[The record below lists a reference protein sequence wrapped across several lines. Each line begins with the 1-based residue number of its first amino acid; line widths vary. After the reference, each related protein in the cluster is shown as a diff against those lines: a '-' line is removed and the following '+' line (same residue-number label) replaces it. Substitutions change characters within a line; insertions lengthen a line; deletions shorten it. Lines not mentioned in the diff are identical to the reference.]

1 MKKFASVLVQLKT
14 LALEKIEQK
23 LESKRL
29 ELQQNE
35 REVLDKQAQLSAFKN
50 PELGGMS
57 LFLQTQ
63 QLKSALRLEI
73 EYYQQEGENLNK
85 DLKVLEKDYF
95 LANQELEKAKI
106 ILEKEKQKEKE
117 IVEKKEQTL
126 LDENAMILHW
136 QKGGL
141 ACVKSC

>member
-29 ELQQNE
+29 KWRQNE
-35 REVLDKQAQLSAFKN
+35 REILDKQAQLSAFKN
-50 PELGGMS
+50 PELGRMS

-63 QLKSALRLEI
+63 QLKSALRMEI
-73 EYYQQEGENLNK
+73 EYYQQQGENLIK
-85 DLKVLEKDYF
+85 DLKILEKDYL

-106 ILEKEKQKEKE
+106 ILENEKRKEKE
-117 IVEKKEQTL
+117 ILEKKEQAL

-136 QKGGL
+136 QKEGL
-141 ACVKSC
+141 HA

>member
-63 QLKSALRLEI
+63 QLKSALRMEI

-85 DLKVLEKDYF
+85 DLKILEKDYL

-117 IVEKKEQTL
+117 IVEKKEQAL

-136 QKGGL
+136 QKEGL
-141 ACVKSC
+141 HA

>member
-23 LESKRL
+23 LQSKRL

-35 REVLDKQAQLSAFKN
+35 REVLEKQAQLSAFKN

-57 LFLQTQ
+57 LFLQIQ
-63 QLKSALRLEI
+63 QLKSALRMEI
-73 EYYQQEGENLNK
+73 EYYQQQSENLTK
-85 DLKVLEKDYF
+85 DLKILEKDYL

-117 IVEKKEQTL
+117 IVEKKEQAL

-141 ACVKSC
+141 HA

>member
-14 LALEKIEQK
+14 LALEKIERK

-29 ELQQNE
+29 KLQQNE
-35 REVLDKQAQLSAFKN
+35 REILDKQAQLSAFKN

-73 EYYQQEGENLNK
+73 EYCQQEGENLTK
-85 DLKVLEKDYF
+85 DLKILEKDYL

-106 ILEKEKQKEKE
+106 ILENEKQKEKE
-117 IVEKKEQTL
+117 ILEKKEQAL

-141 ACVKSC
+141 HA

>member
-29 ELQQNE
+29 EWRQNE
-35 REVLDKQAQLSAFKN
+35 REILDKQAQLSAFKN

-63 QLKSALRLEI
+63 QLKSALRMEI
-73 EYYQQEGENLNK
+73 EYYQQQGENLIK
-85 DLKVLEKDYF
+85 DLKILEKDYL

-106 ILEKEKQKEKE
+106 ILENEKRKEKE
-117 IVEKKEQTL
+117 NLEKKEQAL

-136 QKGGL
+136 QKEGL
-141 ACVKSC
+141 HA

>member
-29 ELQQNE
+29 ELQQKE
-35 REVLDKQAQLSAFKN
+35 REILDKQAQLSAFKN

-63 QLKSALRLEI
+63 QLKSALRMEI
-73 EYYQQEGENLNK
+73 EYYQQEGENLTK
-85 DLKVLEKDYF
+85 DLKILEKDYL

-106 ILEKEKQKEKE
+106 ILENEKQKEKE
-117 IVEKKEQTL
+117 ILEKKEQAL

-141 ACVKSC
+141 HA

>member
-35 REVLDKQAQLSAFKN
+35 REVLEKQAQLSAFKN

-73 EYYQQEGENLNK
+73 EYYQQEGENLTK
-85 DLKVLEKDYF
+85 DLKILEKDYL

-106 ILEKEKQKEKE
+106 ILEKEKRKEKE
-117 IVEKKEQTL
+117 ILEKKEQAL

-141 ACVKSC
+141 HA

>member
-29 ELQQNE
+29 EWRQNE
-35 REVLDKQAQLSAFKN
+35 REILDKQAQLSAFKN

-63 QLKSALRLEI
+63 QLKSALRMEI
-73 EYYQQEGENLNK
+73 EYYQQQSENLIK
-85 DLKVLEKDYF
+85 DLKILEKDYL

-106 ILEKEKQKEKE
+106 ILEKEKRKEKE
-117 IVEKKEQTL
+117 ILEKKEQAL

-136 QKGGL
+136 QKEGL
-141 ACVKSC
+141 HA

>member
-29 ELQQNE
+29 ELQQKE

-63 QLKSALRLEI
+63 QLKSAIRMEI
-73 EYYQQEGENLNK
+73 EYYQQQSENLTK
-85 DLKVLEKDYF
+85 DLKILEKDYI

-117 IVEKKEQTL
+117 IVEKKEQAL

-136 QKGGL
+136 QKEGL
-141 ACVKSC
+141 HA

>member
-1 MKKFASVLVQLKT
+1 M
-14 LALEKIEQK
+14 EQK

-29 ELQQNE
+29 EWQQNE

-63 QLKSALRLEI
+63 QLKSALRMEI
-73 EYYQQEGENLNK
+73 EYYQQESENLTK
-85 DLKVLEKDYF
+85 DLKILEKDYF

-106 ILEKEKQKEKE
+106 ILENEKRKEKE
-117 IVEKKEQTL
+117 ILEKKEQAL

-136 QKGGL
+136 QKEGL
-141 ACVKSC
+141 HA

>member
-29 ELQQNE
+29 EWQQNE
-35 REVLDKQAQLSAFKN
+35 REILDKQAQLSAFKN

-63 QLKSALRLEI
+63 QLKSALRMEI
-73 EYYQQEGENLNK
+73 EYYQQQSENLIR
-85 DLKVLEKDYF
+85 DLKILEKDYF

-106 ILEKEKQKEKE
+106 ILENEKRKEKE
-117 IVEKKEQTL
+117 ILEKKEQAL

-136 QKGGL
+136 QKKGL
-141 ACVKSC
+141 HA

>member
-14 LALEKIEQK
+14 LALEKIERK

-29 ELQQNE
+29 ELRQNE
-35 REVLDKQAQLSAFKN
+35 REILDKQAQLSAFKN

-63 QLKSALRLEI
+63 QLKSALRMEI

-85 DLKVLEKDYF
+85 DLKILEKDYL

-106 ILEKEKQKEKE
+106 ILENEKQKEKE
-117 IVEKKEQTL
+117 IVEKKEQAL

-136 QKGGL
+136 QKEGL
-141 ACVKSC
+141 HA

>member
-1 MKKFASVLVQLKT
+1 MKKFASILVQLKT

-29 ELQQNE
+29 EWQQNE
-35 REVLDKQAQLSAFKN
+35 REILDKQAQLSAFKN

-63 QLKSALRLEI
+63 QLKSALRMEI
-73 EYYQQEGENLNK
+73 EYYQQESENLIK
-85 DLKVLEKDYF
+85 DLKILEKEYL

-106 ILEKEKQKEKE
+106 ILENEKKKEKE
-117 IVEKKEQTL
+117 ILEKKEQAL

-136 QKGGL
+136 QKEGL
-141 ACVKSC
+141 HA

>member
-29 ELQQNE
+29 EWRQNE
-35 REVLDKQAQLSAFKN
+35 REILDKQAQLSAFKN

-63 QLKSALRLEI
+63 QLKSALRMEI
-73 EYYQQEGENLNK
+73 EYYQQQGENLIK
-85 DLKVLEKDYF
+85 DLKTLEKDYF

-106 ILEKEKQKEKE
+106 ILENEKRKEKE
-117 IVEKKEQTL
+117 ILEKKEQAL

-136 QKGGL
+136 QKESL
-141 ACVKSC
+141 HA

>member
-1 MKKFASVLVQLKT
+1 MKKFAFVLVQLKT

-29 ELQQNE
+29 ELQQKE
-35 REVLDKQAQLSAFKN
+35 REILDKQAQLSMFKN

-63 QLKSALRLEI
+63 QLKSALRMEI
-73 EYYQQEGENLNK
+73 EYYQQESENLIK
-85 DLKVLEKDYF
+85 DLKILEKDYF

-106 ILEKEKQKEKE
+106 ILENEKRKEKE
-117 IVEKKEQTL
+117 ILEKKEQAL

-136 QKGGL
+136 QKEGL
-141 ACVKSC
+141 HA

>member
-29 ELQQNE
+29 ELRQNE

-63 QLKSALRLEI
+63 QLKSALRMEI
-73 EYYQQEGENLNK
+73 EYYQQEGENLTK
-85 DLKVLEKDYF
+85 DLKILERDYL

-117 IVEKKEQTL
+117 ILEKKEQAL

-136 QKGGL
+136 QKEGL
-141 ACVKSC
+141 HA

>member
-29 ELQQNE
+29 KLQQNE
-35 REVLDKQAQLSAFKN
+35 REILDKQAQLSAFKN

-73 EYYQQEGENLNK
+73 EYYQQQSENLTK
-85 DLKVLEKDYF
+85 DLKILERDYL

-117 IVEKKEQTL
+117 ILEKKEQAL

-136 QKGGL
+136 QKEGL
-141 ACVKSC
+141 HA

>member
-57 LFLQTQ
+57 LFLQIQ
-63 QLKSALRLEI
+63 QLKSALRMEI
-73 EYYQQEGENLNK
+73 EYYQQESENLNK

-106 ILEKEKQKEKE
+106 ILENEKQKEKE
-117 IVEKKEQTL
+117 IVEKKEQAL

-141 ACVKSC
+141 HA

>member
-1 MKKFASVLVQLKT
+1 MKKFASILVQLKT

-35 REVLDKQAQLSAFKN
+35 REILDKQAQLSAFKN
-50 PELGGMS
+50 PKLGGMS

-63 QLKSALRLEI
+63 QLKSALRMEI
-73 EYYQQEGENLNK
+73 EYYQQESENLIK
-85 DLKVLEKDYF
+85 DLKILEKEYL

-106 ILEKEKQKEKE
+106 ILENEKRKEKE
-117 IVEKKEQTL
+117 ILEKKEQAL
-126 LDENAMILHW
+126 LDQNAMILHW
-136 QKGGL
+136 QKESL
-141 ACVKSC
+141 HA

>member
-29 ELQQNE
+29 EWRQNE
-35 REVLDKQAQLSAFKN
+35 REILDKQAQLSAFKN
-50 PELGGMS
+50 PTLGGMS

-63 QLKSALRLEI
+63 QLKSALRMEI
-73 EYYQQEGENLNK
+73 EYYQQQGENLTK
-85 DLKVLEKDYF
+85 DLKILEKDCL

-117 IVEKKEQTL
+117 ILEKKEQAL

-136 QKGGL
+136 QKEGL
-141 ACVKSC
+141 HA

>member
-1 MKKFASVLVQLKT
+1 MKKFASVWVQLKT

-29 ELQQNE
+29 EWRQNE
-35 REVLDKQAQLSAFKN
+35 REILDKQAQLSAFKN

-63 QLKSALRLEI
+63 QLKSALRMEI
-73 EYYQQEGENLNK
+73 EHYQQESENLTK
-85 DLKVLEKDYF
+85 DLKILEKDYL

-106 ILEKEKQKEKE
+106 ILENEKRKEKE
-117 IVEKKEQTL
+117 ILEKKEQAL

-136 QKGGL
+136 QKEGL
-141 ACVKSC
+141 HA

>member
-1 MKKFASVLVQLKT
+1 MKKFASILVQLKT

-23 LESKRL
+23 LEIKRL
-29 ELQQNE
+29 EWQQNE
-35 REVLDKQAQLSAFKN
+35 REILDKQAQLSAFKN

-63 QLKSALRLEI
+63 QLKSALRMEI
-73 EYYQQEGENLNK
+73 EYYQQESENLIK
-85 DLKVLEKDYF
+85 DLKILEKEYF

-106 ILEKEKQKEKE
+106 ILENEKKKEKE
-117 IVEKKEQTL
+117 ILEKKEQAL

-136 QKGGL
+136 QKEGL
-141 ACVKSC
+141 HA

>member
-23 LESKRL
+23 LENKRL
-29 ELQQNE
+29 EWQQNE
-35 REVLDKQAQLSAFKN
+35 REILDKQAQLSAFKN

-63 QLKSALRLEI
+63 QLKSALRMEI
-73 EYYQQEGENLNK
+73 EYYQQEGENLTK
-85 DLKVLEKDYF
+85 DLKVLEKDYL

-106 ILEKEKQKEKE
+106 ILENEKQKEKE
-117 IVEKKEQTL
+117 ILEKKEQAL

-141 ACVKSC
+141 HA

>member
-35 REVLDKQAQLSAFKN
+35 REVLDKQTQLSAFKN

-63 QLKSALRLEI
+63 QLKSALRMEI
-73 EYYQQEGENLNK
+73 EYYQQEGENLTK
-85 DLKVLEKDYF
+85 DLKILEKDYL

-117 IVEKKEQTL
+117 VLEKKEQAL

-136 QKGGL
+136 QKEGL
-141 ACVKSC
+141 HA

>member
-35 REVLDKQAQLSAFKN
+35 REVLEKQAQLSAFKN

-57 LFLQTQ
+57 LFLQIQ
-63 QLKSALRLEI
+63 QLKSALRMEI

-85 DLKVLEKDYF
+85 DLKILEKDYL

-106 ILEKEKQKEKE
+106 ILENEKQKEKE
-117 IVEKKEQTL
+117 IVEKKEQAL

-141 ACVKSC
+141 HA

>member
-35 REVLDKQAQLSAFKN
+35 REVLDKQAQLNAFKN

-63 QLKSALRLEI
+63 QLKSALRMEI

-85 DLKVLEKDYF
+85 DLKILEKDYL

-106 ILEKEKQKEKE
+106 ILENEKQKEKE
-117 IVEKKEQTL
+117 IVEKKEQAL

-136 QKGGL
+136 QKEGL
-141 ACVKSC
+141 HA

>member
-1 MKKFASVLVQLKT
+1 MKKFASVWVQLKT

-29 ELQQNE
+29 EWQQNE

-63 QLKSALRLEI
+63 QLKSALRMEI
-73 EYYQQEGENLNK
+73 EYYQQQGENLTK
-85 DLKVLEKDYF
+85 DLKILEKEYL

-117 IVEKKEQTL
+117 IVEKKEQAL

-136 QKGGL
+136 QKEGL
-141 ACVKSC
+141 YA

>member
-57 LFLQTQ
+57 LFLQIQ
-63 QLKSALRLEI
+63 QLKSALRMEI
-73 EYYQQEGENLNK
+73 EYCQQEGENLTK
-85 DLKVLEKDYF
+85 DLKILEKEYL

-117 IVEKKEQTL
+117 ILEKKEQAL

-136 QKGGL
+136 QKEGL
-141 ACVKSC
+141 HA

>member
-35 REVLDKQAQLSAFKN
+35 REVLEKQAQLSAFKN

-63 QLKSALRLEI
+63 QLKSALRIEI

-85 DLKVLEKDYF
+85 DLKVLEKDYL

-106 ILEKEKQKEKE
+106 ILENEKQKEKE
-117 IVEKKEQTL
+117 IVEKKEQAL

-136 QKGGL
+136 QKEGL
-141 ACVKSC
+141 HA

>member
-1 MKKFASVLVQLKT
+1 MKKFASILVQLKT

-29 ELQQNE
+29 EWRQNE
-35 REVLDKQAQLSAFKN
+35 REILDKQAQLSAFKN

-63 QLKSALRLEI
+63 QLKSALRMEI
-73 EYYQQEGENLNK
+73 EYYQQESENLNK
-85 DLKVLEKDYF
+85 DLKILEKEYF

-106 ILEKEKQKEKE
+106 ILENEKRKEKE
-117 IVEKKEQTL
+117 ILEKKEQDL

-136 QKGGL
+136 QKEGL
-141 ACVKSC
+141 HA

>member
-35 REVLDKQAQLSAFKN
+35 REVLDKQAQLNAFKN

-57 LFLQTQ
+57 LFLQIQ
-63 QLKSALRLEI
+63 QLKSALRMEI
-73 EYYQQEGENLNK
+73 EYYQQESENLNK
-85 DLKVLEKDYF
+85 DLKILEKDYL

-106 ILEKEKQKEKE
+106 ILEKEKQKEQK
-117 IVEKKEQTL
+117 ILEKKEQAL

-136 QKGGL
+136 QKEGL
-141 ACVKSC
+141 HA

>member
-1 MKKFASVLVQLKT
+1 MKKFTSVLVQLKT

-35 REVLDKQAQLSAFKN
+35 REILDKQAQLSAFKN

-63 QLKSALRLEI
+63 QLKSALRMEI
-73 EYYQQEGENLNK
+73 EYYQQEGENLTN
-85 DLKVLEKDYF
+85 DLKVLEKDYL

-106 ILEKEKQKEKE
+106 ILENEKQKEKE
-117 IVEKKEQTL
+117 IVEKKEQAL

-141 ACVKSC
+141 HA

>member
-29 ELQQNE
+29 ELRQNE
-35 REVLDKQAQLSAFKN
+35 REILDKQAQLSAFKN

-63 QLKSALRLEI
+63 QLKSALRMEI
-73 EYYQQEGENLNK
+73 EHYQQQGENLNK
-85 DLKVLEKDYF
+85 DLKILEKDYL

-106 ILEKEKQKEKE
+106 ILENEKRKEKE
-117 IVEKKEQTL
+117 ILEKKEQAL

-136 QKGGL
+136 QKEGL
-141 ACVKSC
+141 HA

>member
-29 ELQQNE
+29 EWRQNE
-35 REVLDKQAQLSAFKN
+35 REIFDKQAQLSAFKN

-63 QLKSALRLEI
+63 QLKSALRMEI
-73 EYYQQEGENLNK
+73 EYYQQQGENLTK
-85 DLKVLEKDYF
+85 DLKILEKDCL

-106 ILEKEKQKEKE
+106 ILENEKRKEKE
-117 IVEKKEQTL
+117 ILEKKEQAL

-136 QKGGL
+136 QKEGL
-141 ACVKSC
+141 HA

>member
-29 ELQQNE
+29 KLQQNE
-35 REVLDKQAQLSAFKN
+35 REVLDKQAQLNAFKN

-57 LFLQTQ
+57 LFLQIQ
-63 QLKSALRLEI
+63 QLKSALRMEI
-73 EYYQQEGENLNK
+73 EYYQQESKNLNK
-85 DLKVLEKDYF
+85 DLKILERDYL

-106 ILEKEKQKEKE
+106 ILENEKQKEKE
-117 IVEKKEQTL
+117 ILEKKEQAL

-136 QKGGL
+136 RKEGL
-141 ACVKSC
+141 HA

>member
-29 ELQQNE
+29 ELQQKE

-63 QLKSALRLEI
+63 QLKSALRMEI
-73 EYYQQEGENLNK
+73 EYYQQESENLTK
-85 DLKVLEKDYF
+85 DLKILEKDYL

-106 ILEKEKQKEKE
+106 ILENEKQKEQE
-117 IVEKKEQTL
+117 IVEKKEQAL

-136 QKGGL
+136 QKEGL
-141 ACVKSC
+141 HA

>member
-29 ELQQNE
+29 ELRQNE
-35 REVLDKQAQLSAFKN
+35 REVLEKQAQLSAFKN

-57 LFLQTQ
+57 LFLQIQ
-63 QLKSALRLEI
+63 QLKSALRMEI
-73 EYYQQEGENLNK
+73 EYYQQEGENLTK
-85 DLKVLEKDYF
+85 DLKVLEKDYL

-106 ILEKEKQKEKE
+106 ILENEKQKEKE
-117 IVEKKEQTL
+117 ILEKKEQAL

-141 ACVKSC
+141 HA

>member
-35 REVLDKQAQLSAFKN
+35 REVLDKQTQLSAFKN

-63 QLKSALRLEI
+63 QLKSALRMEI

-85 DLKVLEKDYF
+85 DLKILEKDYL

-117 IVEKKEQTL
+117 ILEKKEQAL

-136 QKGGL
+136 QKEGL
-141 ACVKSC
+141 HA

>member
-29 ELQQNE
+29 ELRQNE

-63 QLKSALRLEI
+63 QLKSALRMEI
-73 EYYQQEGENLNK
+73 EYYQQESENLIK
-85 DLKVLEKDYF
+85 DLKILEKDYF

-117 IVEKKEQTL
+117 IVEKKEQAL

-136 QKGGL
+136 QKEGL
-141 ACVKSC
+141 HA

>member
-29 ELQQNE
+29 KLRQNE
-35 REVLDKQAQLSAFKN
+35 REILDKQAQLSAFKN

-63 QLKSALRLEI
+63 QLKSALRMEI

-85 DLKVLEKDYF
+85 DLKILEKEYL

-117 IVEKKEQTL
+117 ILEKKEQAL

-136 QKGGL
+136 QKEGL
-141 ACVKSC
+141 HA